1 MVKLYCDRCN
11 AEIED
16 KYYEI
21 YIREHDINS
30 KSSSSS
36 AAVDALTNA
45 FTRKSVLEELNSEIM
60 FCEKCKNKIV
70 DYIGG
75 I

>member
-1 MVKLYCDRCN
+1 MVKLYCNRCN
-11 AEIED
+11 AEIKD

-21 YIREHDINS
+21 YIHEHDINS
-30 KSSSSS
+30 KSSCSE
-36 AAVDALTNA
+36 AAVSA
-45 FTRKSVLEELNSEIM
+45 FTNTFARKSILEELNSEVM

-70 DYIGG
+70 NCIGG